1 VALTLAF
8 SFGAY
13 GIVRKRVA
21 ADAQSGLF
29 IECLVLTPPALI
41 FWAWLEAHGASHFLS
56 SPPAAAWLIASGPIT
71 AAPLALFAWAA
82 RRIPLSTMGFLQFLA
97 PTISFFIG
105 VAQGEPFTP
114 LRALSFGF
122 IWLGAVVFLWGAWRK
137 TRRVRLAAA

>member
-1 VALTLAF
+1 VLAF

-29 IECLVLTPPALI
+29 IECLILLAPAV
-41 FWAWLEAHGASHFLS
+41 AYTVWLESRGGGHFFS
-56 SPPAAAWLIASGPIT
+56 GPAAMAWLIASGPIT

-97 PTISFFIG
+97 PTISFVIG
-105 VAQGEPFTP
+105 VAQGEPFTS
-114 LRALSFGF
+114 LRAVSFAF
-122 IWLGAVVFLWGAWRK
+122 IWLGAAVFLWGAWRK
-137 TRRVRLAAA
+137 TRSVPLLAG